1 MASQSWTQLS
11 DLAQSPPS
19 HCMESQRAVLNER
32 DTEGRGREEREDA
45 KRDARFLDPCGLSS
59 AENPM
64 MNGGRGTGLGDS
76 DTWEVGSQG
85 AGESA
90 LVAEAGDS
98 AVFLRAV

>member
-1 MASQSWTQLS
+1 
-11 DLAQSPPS
+11 
-19 HCMESQRAVLNER
+19 
-32 DTEGRGREEREDA
+32 
-45 KRDARFLDPCGLSS
+45 
-59 AENPM
+59 M

-76 DTWEVGSQG
+76 DTWEVGSLG